1 MSAAG
6 SCLTRAGSPA
16 KYVYRRQCTMKPL
29 DTEKLELP
37 LKPTWDD
44 LEMCRYMHRI
54 GNPTAQDAVKV
65 LVYNLLKNIL
75 GPNKT
80 WGVHSQECCDRVMS
94 GVIVKLNNRRF
105 KSTVIVLTAIIAVLF
120 LALIATLPASTILLT
135 VVACAIPILVF
146 TGLAGKILD
155 LIDSH
160 LSWTRS
166 CYLEACITGN
176 ISAEDEDSIFLD
188 LPYIYVLYQLI
199 EKRWRLDPSPFS
211 QFKNG
216 ETGIAS
222 DIEFIEQTIF
232 NELVQLAG
240 KIHASRKNSRKPNF
254 RSDEENRMYGLIS
267 ISVHLCLFGSKRTD
281 DLRTQKDIIA
291 GLYNRAFI
299 ALGDKRYRTD
309 ARSGIPSA

>member
-1 MSAAG
+1 MKS
-6 SCLTRAGSPA
+6 LT
-16 KYVYRRQCTMKPL
+16 
-29 DTEKLELP
+29 TEKLELP

-54 GNPTAQDAVKV
+54 GNPTAQDAVRV

-80 WGVHSQECCDRVMS
+80 WDVHSQEWCDRVMS

-105 KSTVIVLTAIIAVLF
+105 KSAVIILSALITVLF

-135 VVACAIPILVF
+135 VLACAIPILVF

-155 LIDSH
+155 LIDRH

-166 CYLEACITGN
+166 CYLEACISGN
-176 ISAEDEDSIFLD
+176 VSAEDEDSIFLD

-211 QFKNG
+211 QFKND

-222 DIEFIEQTIF
+222 DIKFIEQTIF
-232 NELVQLAG
+232 DELVQLAG
-240 KIHASRKNSRKPNF
+240 KIDASRKNSRKSNFKSNF
-254 RSDEENRMYGLIS
+254 RSEEENRMYGLIS
-267 ISVHLCLFGSKRTD
+267 LSVHLCLFGSKRTD
-281 DLRTQKDIIA
+281 DLIIQKDIIA